1 MSVNAFT
8 YEDVGVVLNA
18 IYALATGTDTTGVPN
33 YGDFTSVATKTLKLG
48 TEKIM
53 GAITYVL
60 SKTIFSERPYE
71 AKFKM
76 LELDP
81 VEWGNVVR
89 KINFADGA
97 STTPETTYDPNV
109 TGVSGDQ
116 TELTRQSY
124 GAQSPL
130 DPWFG
135 KDATV
140 VQTNFYGSAVAS
152 DSYKIREEALRGAF
166 RSPEELAAFLNSLM
180 TFINNRHEQF
190 IESLARGAMANFIL
204 GRNKAAA
211 AEADKHTV
219 VHLLTEYNDQTELGL
234 TAKTVYQP
242 ENFKPFMQWVYARV
256 ASISDMMTERTILHH
271 TTIGKNGNLVLRHTP
286 KRDQRIL
293 MYAPIQHM
301 TAARVLADT
310 YHDTYLKD
318 TGIELVNYFGNV
330 DTPQSVKGGFTYLN
344 PNGNGDLIEVTESD
358 AETVNNIYGLI
369 LDRNAVGYMRQNT
382 RVLTSPFNP
391 ADQSYTLWW
400 HLAGKWVNDFSENGV
415 LLLLD

>member
-1 MSVNAFT
+1 MSVNSLT
-8 YEDVGVVLNA
+8 YEDVSNVL
-18 IYALATGTDTTGVPN
+18 YAVYSLATGTDPTQVAN
-33 YGDFTSVATKTLKLG
+33 YGDFTSVATKTLQLG

-53 GAITYVL
+53 NALTYVL

-71 AKFKM
+71 AKFKL

-81 VEWGNVVR
+81 VEWGNIVR

-97 STTPETTYDPNV
+97 YAMPETTYDPLNG
-109 TGVSGDQ
+109 TDPTAQ
-116 TELTRQSY
+116 TEIRRQSG
-124 GAQSPL
+124 GAPSPI
-130 DPWFG
+130 DPWYG

-140 VQTNFYGSAVAS
+140 IQTNFYGTAVAA

-166 RSPEELAAFLNSLM
+166 QSPEELAAFLNSLM

-190 IESLARGAMANFIL
+190 VESLARGAMANFIL
-204 GRNKAAA
+204 GRNKASSSETARQ
-211 AEADKHTV
+211 TV
-219 VHLLTEYNDQTELGL
+219 VHLLSEYNTQTGL
-234 TAKTVYQP
+234 TLTATTVYQP
-242 ENFKPFMQWVYARV
+242 DNFKPFMQWVYARV
-256 ASISDMMTERTILHH
+256 AAISDMMTERTIMHH
-271 TTIGKNGNLVLRHTP
+271 TELSKNGLQVLRHTP

-310 YHDTYLKD
+310 YHDTYLRD

-330 DTPQSVKGGFTYLN
+330 STPQSVTGGFTYLN
-344 PNGNGDLIEVTESD
+344 PDGSGTLIEVDDTD

-369 LDRNAVGYMRQNT
+369 LDRNAVGYMRQTT

-391 ADQSYTLWW
+391 ADQSYTIWW
-400 HLAGKWVNDFSENGV
+400 HLAGKWVNDFSETGV